1 MRNFSI
7 TRYTWNGFR
16 DLITSVGNV
25 VACSQSHAL
34 EVAIKTFGAAHYT
47 ALELPLVPYGFDN
60 RAAVSVE
67 PTGLYYWWHTTYVG
81 KLCVYSP
88 YHFDA

>member
-7 TRYTWNGFR
+7 TRYTWNGCK
-16 DLITSVGNV
+16 DVITRLGNV

-47 ALELPLVPYGFDN
+47 ALELPLVPYGFEYRDS
-60 RAAVSVE
+60 VSCD
-67 PTGLYYWWHTTYVG
+67 PTGAYYSWHTTYVG
-81 KLCVYSP
+81 KLCLYSP
-88 YHFDA
+88 YHIDA